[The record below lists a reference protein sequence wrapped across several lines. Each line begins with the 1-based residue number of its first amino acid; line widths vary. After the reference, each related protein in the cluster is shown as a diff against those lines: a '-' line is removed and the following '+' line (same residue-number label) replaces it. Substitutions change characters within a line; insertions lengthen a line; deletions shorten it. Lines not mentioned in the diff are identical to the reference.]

1 MPLSQ
6 RTGDAMTETKAELA
20 QDARDAVEY
29 AVGLRAIA
37 LFEAAKG
44 LLVLVSGSGL
54 LLLVHRDAQAIAERF
69 LAHMHLN
76 PAGRYPHIFL
86 QIATGASP
94 GRLRLWALG
103 AALYAIL
110 RFVEAVGLWH
120 ARRWAEW
127 FGVATGLLYVPFE
140 VLSYIRRPSIEAILA
155 LTVSLGVVLF
165 LALRLRAH
173 RER

>member
-1 MPLSQ
+1 MPSQ
-6 RTGDAMTETKAELA
+6 LTGNAMTDPTKEIT
-20 QDARDAVEY
+20 QEDRDAAEY
-29 AVGLRAIA
+29 AIGLRAIA
-37 LFEAAKG
+37 LFETAKG
-44 LLVLVSGSGL
+44 LLVLISGSGL
-54 LLLVHRDAQAIAERF
+54 LLLVHRDAQAIAER
-69 LAHMHLN
+69 LLMHLHLN
-76 PAGRYPHIFL
+76 PASRYPHIFL

-140 VLSYIRRPSIEAILA
+140 VLSYIHRPSIESILA
-155 LTVSLGVVLF
+155 LMVSLSVVLF
-165 LALRLRAH
+165 LSLRLRGH
-173 RER
+173 RSR